1 MPGSNEKSRRPK
13 QSRIRRQFDPRSVFP
28 DRKPDV
34 ASSPLSENAEMA
46 SAEESSPPETS
57 SSLAAESSEIPL
69 SLSPLEN
76 LSILQESLPFID
88 TPSPA
93 AMSTSSSPDSEQ
105 HNSSSQQD
113 ALRLKLEKAVRQ
125 RQEVEAQL
133 IKAEA
138 ELETRQQSNA
148 QLQEEVAQLK
158 TQLAKTEQQAK
169 KRLSA
174 GKKESGASL
183 DGTLQKE
190 KQAWEAALAE
200 KEQRIATLQARL
212 AEWET
217 KQELSLSASDSVA
230 IGEVK
235 AANQTLQARVT
246 ELEAQVAARQKL
258 NERQRTDIESLQ
270 AQLEQQQLCLAQER
284 RHWEQQQQESQARL
298 LEAQDL
304 AQKRIDMLQ
313 RFKAE
318 LSLARTQIAESQQE
332 LSQLNNL
339 YTCQQ
344 AAWQEQRE
352 HLEAR
357 LAGYAETE
365 AETGQRWQEERH
377 LYEDQIQSLKA
388 QLQDIHHQYQQQL
401 EQQQQQAEHQHQEQ
415 QALVQQLHQAE
426 ERCRLLQQTQ
436 ENLATQYN
444 RAQRRVEELQQLT
457 ENLQARLQE
466 YEDLLPDLLT
476 AQDRLRDLEH
486 QKQLLEATLAERSHE
501 LQSQF
506 AFVAEK
512 DAEMQLLRDKISE
525 QQQHNLRLKA
535 ALERSINRGEPP
547 KEEEPHL
554 PLAHYA
560 SIGAS
565 AQVITPVAASH
576 RPIAPRVRK
585 KKPIDLPNFLRSHV

>member
-1 MPGSNEKSRRPK
+1 
-13 QSRIRRQFDPRSVFP
+13 
-28 DRKPDV
+28 
-34 ASSPLSENAEMA
+34 
-46 SAEESSPPETS
+46 
-57 SSLAAESSEIPL
+57 
-69 SLSPLEN
+69 
-76 LSILQESLPFID
+76 
-88 TPSPA
+88 
-93 AMSTSSSPDSEQ
+93 MSTSSSPDSEQ
-105 HNSSSQQD
+105 NTSSSPQQD

-125 RQEVEAQL
+125 RQDVEAKL
-133 IKAEA
+133 IKAES
-138 ELETRQQSNA
+138 ELQTRTQSNA

-158 TQLAKTEQQAK
+158 AQLAKAEQQAK
-169 KRLSA
+169 KRQSA
-174 GKKESGASL
+174 AKKEAAASSDAIL
-183 DGTLQKE
+183 HKE
-190 KQAWEAALAE
+190 KQAWEVALVE
-200 KEQRIATLQARL
+200 KEERIATLQARL

-217 KQELSLSASDSVA
+217 KQNQSLSAAESAALENVQ
-230 IGEVK
+230 

-258 NERQRTDIESLQ
+258 NERQRVDIESLQ
-270 AQLEQQQLCLAQER
+270 AQLEQQQLSLAQER
-284 RHWEQQQQESQARL
+284 RQWEQQQQEWQARL

-304 AQKRIDMLQ
+304 AQRRIDMLQ

-332 LSQLNNL
+332 LSQLNSL
-339 YTCQQ
+339 HTSQQ

-365 AETGQRWQEERH
+365 AETGQRWQEERQ
-377 LYEDQIQSLKA
+377 LYEEQIQSLKT
-388 QLQDIHHQYQQQL
+388 QLQGIHSQYQQQL
-401 EQQQQQAEHQHQEQ
+401 EQQHQEQ
-415 QALVQQLHQAE
+415 QVLVQQLHQAD
-426 ERCRLLQQTQ
+426 ERCRQLQQVQ
-436 ENLATQYN
+436 ENLATQYDD
-444 RAQRRVEELQQLT
+444 AQKQVEELQQLT
-457 ENLQARLQE
+457 DNLQVRLQE

-476 AQDRLRDLEH
+476 AQDRLQDLEQ

-535 ALERSINRGEPP
+535 ALERSINRGETP
-547 KEEEPHL
+547 KEEDPHLPL

-560 SIGAS
+560 AIGAS
-565 AQVITPVAASH
+565 AQVIAPVAASH
-576 RPIAPRVRK
+576 RPVTSSRARK